1 MGDEAEARLGFWV
14 LGALVVAALIFVGVF
29 FWATQARSAQP
40 IRFSHQAHTRDM
52 KCAAC
57 HQYVTQGAAA
67 GTPSLAD
74 CMDCHEGT
82 QSKSPEG
89 QREEAKIQAY
99 AKAKREIPWVRITSL
114 APDTFFSHR
123 RHVAFGRV
131 ECATCHGDIAATVA
145 LPSRPLVALTMTRC
159 TDCHRER
166 KASLD
171 CLACH
176 R

>member
-1 MGDEAEARLGFWV
+1 MI
-14 LGALVVAALIFVGVF
+14 GALLAGGLVLAGVLVR
-29 FWATQARSAQP
+29 AGQAPSAQP

-123 RHVAFGRV
+123 RHVAFAKV
-131 ECATCHGDIAATVA
+131 ECAMCHGEIGATVA
-145 LPSRPLVALTMTRC
+145 LPSRPLLALTMTRC
-159 TDCHRER
+159 MDCHRER
-166 KASLD
+166 NASLD

>member
-57 HQYVTQGAAA
+57 HQYFTQGAAA

-99 AKAKREIPWVRITSL
+99 AKAKREGTI
-114 APDTFFSHR
+114 
-123 RHVAFGRV
+123 G
-131 ECATCHGDIAATVA
+131 A
-145 LPSRPLVALTMTRC
+145 LPTNHSPYFAPVIHPTVETGVETLVVSALAWVG
-159 TDCHRER
+159 
-166 KASLD
+166 KA
-171 CLACH
+171 AGGNE
-176 R
+176 